1 MEVNNKYYI
10 QLTAV
15 TPLCVGAGNDAEWV
29 KCADYVIKD
38 RKVYVLDLHRV
49 AESGIDMAQ
58 LCILFVNQDHDGIV
72 KLIGNKI
79 EEVSASVFDLPCDT
93 ENNIKSFERSQ
104 LHNLPLVAGS
114 SLKGAIRSVLFQYL
128 RQDETTNDSVF
139 GTMKE
144 GTDFMRFIKV
154 GDIEM
159 PRTELYNSKI
169 FNLHTE
175 DCSWHGGWKHALTN
189 GTEDYYKS
197 TGFNTLYECVSPN
210 NSGVGAVML
219 SPLLFKKIL
228 ERSNTI
234 SFADQKQ
241 RVLNGDIK
249 TLFSIINQ
257 YTKQYLQKEREFYIQ
272 YPADLSD
279 QIVENIGRL
288 MASIPA
294 DNSSCLLKMSAGVG
308 FHAITGDWMHDSYT
322 EGVFDRKRNKDNDTL
337 PKSRKIVETKEGLS
351 LMGFVRLSEV
361 SQSAYEDYI
370 DQINTDYNARMQE
383 ILNQKEAKK
392 AEAEAHRIALAER
405 ESQYK
410 TLIEEALAAEQSE
423 DYLLAL
429 DKANEASKLFPNKKD
444 HQDLISRSETKAA
457 EQKLRQTQASANAAI
472 EKAREE
478 KASGGLS
485 ALLNEKYEQG
495 PNEGKYK
502 VLTFKVCL
510 QKVSSWMKA
519 AGVMTLPEDQQS
531 ALIGTIERLIVDPDK
546 KEQRDINNRK
556 SSIWKKIE
564 ELLSCQLADDLYSKL

>member
-58 LCILFVNQDHDGIV
+58 LSILFVNQDHDGIV
-72 KLIGNKI
+72 KLLGNKI

-114 SLKGAIRSVLFQYL
+114 SLKGAIRSVLFQFL
-128 RQDETTNDSVF
+128 RQDETKEKFVF
-139 GTMKE
+139 GTMND

-159 PRTELYNSKI
+159 PKTELYNSKI
-169 FNLHTE
+169 FNLQNKNG
-175 DCSWHGGWKHALTN
+175 SWYGGWKHGGKKTTDGYN
-189 GTEDYYKS
+189 S
-197 TGFNTLYECVSPN
+197 FGFNSLYECVSPN
-210 NSGVGAVML
+210 ESGVGAIML
-219 SPLLFKKIL
+219 SPLLFKKVL
-228 ERSNTI
+228 KSNDKI
-234 SFADQKQ
+234 SYAAQKQ
-241 RVLNGDIK
+241 KVLHDDIK

-257 YTKQYLQKEREFYIQ
+257 YTKQYLQKEREFFIQ
-272 YPADLSD
+272 YPADRSEQIIESID
-279 QIVENIGRL
+279 QL

-294 DNSSCLLKMSAGVG
+294 DNTLCLLKMSAGVG
-308 FHAITGDWMHDSYT
+308 FHAITGDWMHESYID
-322 EGVFDRKRNKDNDTL
+322 GIFNRKENHDDNVL
-337 PKSRKIVETKEGLS
+337 PKSRKIVETKDGLS
-351 LMGFVRLSEV
+351 LMGFVRLSSV
-361 SQSAYEDYI
+361 DQKIYEEHLDR
-370 DQINTDYNARMQE
+370 INSEYNNRMQE
-383 ILNQKEAKK
+383 VLTQKEAKK
-392 AEAEAHRIALAER
+392 AEVEAQRVALAER
-405 ESQYK
+405 EIQYN
-410 TLIEEALAAEQSE
+410 TLIAEALVAEHSE

-429 DKANEASKLFPNKKD
+429 DKANEASELFPNKKD
-444 HQDLISRSETKAA
+444 HQDLISRSEAKAA
-457 EQKLRQTQASANAAI
+457 EQKLRQAQAAVDAAI
-472 EKAREE
+472 AKAREE

-510 QKVSSWMKA
+510 QKVTSWMKA
-519 AGVMTLPEDQQS
+519 AGVKALPEDQQP
-531 ALIGTIERLIVDPDK
+531 ALVETVERLIADPDK
-546 KEQRDINNRK
+546 KELRDIKNRK

-564 ELLSCQLADDLYSKL
+564 EFLSCQQVDDLYSKL